1 MCAPA
6 ARNSSGLL
14 VNEQDAVLVVCHSKA
29 LEWNV
34 EKLQTAEIFVQF
46 FDVLESTSR
55 PGIVWVEGIRDHD
68 LALEKFVP
76 LEVKGTKSSLE

>member
-6 ARNSSGLL
+6 ARNSSRLL
-14 VNEQDAVLVVCHSKA
+14 VNEQDAVLVVGNSES
-29 LEWNV
+29 LERNV

-46 FDVLESTSR
+46 FDVLERSSW
-55 PGIVWVEGIRDHD
+55 PGIVWVEGVWDHD
-68 LALEKFVP
+68 LALEELVP